1 MLCCNPDKT
10 GDRGGEQVTEI
21 SGPLDIVVMGA
32 SGDLARRKIFPA
44 LFSLFCQGYLPD
56 QLRFFGFA
64 RSKLSDDEFR
74 GRITEHLTCRYAPG
88 ESCADLMTDFLSRC
102 RYISGN
108 YGSSEDMLDLYQFMQ
123 SEERR
128 EANTIFYFA
137 IPPSVFLDVS
147 CALGDAGM
155 IRCTQQ
161 EPWTRA
167 VIEKPFGQDRESSDD
182 LTREL
187 GKVFTEDAIYR
198 IDHYLGKEVIQ
209 NLMVLRFAN
218 MVFEPIWNRH
228 YIERVWID
236 WREDL
241 GLEGR
246 AGYFESYGVIR
257 DVMQNH
263 LLQILS
269 LIAMDKPQQASAQ
282 HVRDEKV
289 KVLRSISPA
298 TLDNVVLG
306 QYGAATWHGKD
317 RVGYRQEPDISA
329 SSCTPTFCAARL
341 KIDNDRWRGVPFIV
355 RAGKAMNAK
364 ENEVRIQFRSVESN
378 LFSSGPRTLPPNEL
392 VVRIQPDEGIYLGV
406 INKEPGHDLILEKR
420 DLDLRYSSA
429 YPGMIPDAYECL
441 LLDVMEG
448 DKSLFIRSDE
458 LEAAWDIFTPLL
470 HKIDEEK
477 PEPDLYPF
485 GSYGPV
491 IDKIL
496 LD

>member
-1 MLCCNPDKT
+1 MTK
-10 GDRGGEQVTEI
+10 I

-64 RSKLSDDEFR
+64 RSKLTDDEFR

-88 ESCADLMTDFLSRC
+88 ESCADLMSDFLSRC
-102 RYISGN
+102 RYMAGN
-108 YGSSEDMLDLYQFMQ
+108 YGSSEDMLDLYQLMQ
-123 SEERR
+123 AEKRC
-128 EANTIFYFA
+128 EANILFYFA

-147 CALGDAGM
+147 RALGDAGM
-155 IRCTQQ
+155 IRCTQE

-167 VIEKPFGQDRESSDD
+167 VIEKPFGQDRESSDN
-182 LTREL
+182 LTCEL

-218 MVFEPIWNRH
+218 LVFEPIWNRH

-246 AGYFESYGVIR
+246 AGYFDSYGVIR

-263 LLQILS
+263 LLQILA

-289 KVLRSISPA
+289 KVLRRISPV
-298 TLDNVVLG
+298 TLDHAVLG
-306 QYGAATWHGKD
+306 QYGAATWRDKD
-317 RVGYRQEPDISA
+317 RVGYRQEPDVSP

-341 KIDNDRWRGVPFIV
+341 EIDNDRWRGVPFIV

-364 ENEVRIQFRSVESN
+364 ENEVRIQFRSMESN
-378 LFSSGPRTLPPNEL
+378 LFSSGRRTLPPNEL
-392 VVRIQPDEGIYLGV
+392 VVRIQPNEGIYLGLN
-406 INKEPGHDLILEKR
+406 NKEPGHDLTLEKR
-420 DLDLRYSSA
+420 DLDLRYASA

-470 HKIDEEK
+470 HKIDEDK
-477 PEPDLYPF
+477 LEPDLYPF